1 MTDRTT
7 TWMTCRTI
15 DMHKFKQFGLDQIC
29 SCVGYHC
36 SCGNKRWVCGGF
48 DFHLHFSG
56 EIDGL
61 SCSSRFDVLD
71 IEVHFLPVFNFES
84 KRGVRTLLSRY
95 KTYME
100 KKQLDLDAPL
110 LSVRRF
116 SSRLASLD
124 GSNKKKTEKSLPHR
138 QQSLPVYKSDWELG
152 EVTKPAAVPFIWEQI
167 PGRAKCGNESGAQS
181 PVEPSNT
188 PRLPPGRTLD
198 VVSKQF
204 LEDVY
209 EDHIVQKPPIE
220 SNLWERLNKGV
231 NEERESGSESEDDE
245 FSDAPDTL
253 SPTQT
258 FSMNCS
264 VSDLSG
270 YGSSDMKPCGTFSA
284 DLQTRDLMMNRFLPA
299 AKAMVLD
306 TPQYVPK
313 KQQMTPERPKP
324 VRKENSLC
332 LLNPVPGMKG
342 MKVRTTQVPT
352 TSSAKEVNRL
362 ARAAYSGPL
371 TQPDKHYWGASYK
384 QKLDSGPRSHSHE
397 LHKVKSKPIGE
408 SKRLSYSG
416 NLHMMRRSSPYS
428 SFSKA
433 VISPYQNEASKSP
446 FREEPR
452 FVGVT
457 NNFENVKAMKGYSNF
472 QDVSC
477 HQRYKRVS
485 GSTTP
490 TVEKTLY
497 IDSVNIVELPV
508 SESISSGAESIKG
521 RHGNFSTSVDSSTIE
536 ETTASGSVD
545 IDTPCSAQVLDV
557 RSQEDRMEGSRHD
570 QVRSQQSKSLFSNNE
585 HSLNADNEV
594 NPSVGSM
601 LSPLPPPLPKSPSES
616 WLWRTLPSISL
627 RHPKK
632 QHGKASN
639 TGTKWETIVK
649 TSNVHHDHVRYSEA
663 AEHYMQVLSLR
674 AAISCETNDTG

>member
-1 MTDRTT
+1 MFL
-7 TWMTCRTI
+7 I
-15 DMHKFKQFGLDQIC
+15 L
-29 SCVGYHC
+29 
-36 SCGNKRWVCGGF
+36 
-48 DFHLHFSG
+48 
-56 EIDGL
+56 
-61 SCSSRFDVLD
+61 RFTSW
-71 IEVHFLPVFNFES
+71 PVFNFES
-84 KRGVRTLLSRY
+84 KRGVRTLLSQY

-209 EDHIVQKPPIE
+209 EDHIVQKPQIE

-324 VRKENSLC
+324 VRKEVTRERTPCLESAIVPHYGRSIEDVESEDEEVDFGKKTVKFRGLFSRFCLKNSLC

-521 RHGNFSTSVDSSTIE
+521 RHGNFGTSVDSSTIE
-536 ETTASGSVD
+536 ETTASGLVD

-557 RSQEDRMEGSRHD
+557 RSQEDRMEVSRHD

-649 TSNVHHDHVRYSEA
+649 TSNVHHDHVRYSEELA